1 MDFEEEVTD
10 EPLDCGDESHCDGC
24 DKTKMKM
31 WHRWNDVLGDVW
43 LCEDCKNNFDKQDC
57 KYE

>member
-1 MDFEEEVTD
+1 MDFDEEEVTD
-10 EPLDCGDESHCDGC
+10 EPLDCGDESHCDRC

-31 WHRWNDVLGDVW
+31 WHRWSDVLGDVW

-57 KYE
+57 